1 MTRFAREVAM
11 KKILFVGALVLLS
24 LSACVPDFLNS
35 SSEAATAAPVD
46 IMATVEDAA
55 NTQAAQTL
63 EAIAALTTLATPT
76 LESPTDEPTA
86 TTTEVVSSTET
97 ATPTLTE
104 TPDGTLTITET
115 PDGTLPAETATETP
129 DGTLPAD
136 TATAT
141 LEVTSTSVFP
151 SPTSPIS
158 INEPPASVPR
168 YKIDVKNTTKVRV
181 YISLQG
187 SSEGGYNPIIEYDL
201 APWERI
207 KLTVPEGYYASI
219 VYVGKD
225 PMINYFGVYK
235 NNSVTIAISKDS
247 VKVSK

>member
-1 MTRFAREVAM
+1 M
-11 KKILFVGALVLLS
+11 KKILFVGALAILS

-35 SSEAATAAPVD
+35 SSEAATSAPVD
-46 IMATVEDAA
+46 VAATVEEAA
-55 NTQAAQTL
+55 NTQAAQTFAAL
-63 EAIAALTTLATPT
+63 GAIATNIQELPT
-76 LESPTDEPTA
+76 NEPAATA
-86 TTTEVVSSTET
+86 TEVASSTDTTT
-97 ATPTLTE
+97 ATLTE
-104 TPDGTLTITET
+104 TPNGTLTITET
-115 PDGTLPAETATETP
+115 PDGTLPAATVTEAP
-129 DGTLPAD
+129 DGTL
-136 TATAT
+136 TVATAT
-141 LEVTSTSVFP
+141 LDITATSAFP

-168 YKIDVKNTTKVRV
+168 YKINVENSTKVRV

-201 APWERI
+201 APREEI

-235 NNSVTIAISKDS
+235 NNSVTIDISKDS

>member
-1 MTRFAREVAM
+1 MTRYAREVAM
-11 KKILFVGALVLLS
+11 KKILFAGALVLLS
-24 LSACVPDFLNS
+24 LSACVPDFLNPGS
-35 SSEAATAAPVD
+35 GDATSAPVD
-46 IMATVEDAA
+46 VVATVEEAA
-55 NTQAAQTL
+55 NTQVAQTL
-63 EAIAALTTLATPT
+63 DAIAALATSM

-86 TTTEVVSSTET
+86 TEVVSSTET
-97 ATPTLTE
+97 ATATLTE
-104 TPDGTLTITET
+104 TPDGTLTPTET

-129 DGTLPAD
+129 EGTLPAG

-141 LEVTSTSVFP
+141 REITATSVFP

-187 SSEGGYNPIIEYDL
+187 STVGGYNPIIEYDL
-201 APWERI
+201 APRERI
-207 KLTVPEGYYASI
+207 KLTIPEGNYASI

-225 PMINYFGVYK
+225 PMINYFVVHK
-235 NNSVTIAISKDS
+235 NNSITIVISKDK
-247 VKVSK
+247 VKVEK